1 MVSSFGVPKSR
12 LREDLW
18 TRSLH
23 GKWSE
28 RARERDQWSKF
39 GNKGAV
45 HAATSTFP
53 TKASQS
59 ASQNCTVDDKR
70 GRTLNPTSTGQ
81 VCKLPLNCQVYLWE
95 CPVDPFRGPQHTSAS
110 EKSQSRNPRCAMQV
124 KVDAGSEHVH
134 EAVLSLRGTGYH
146 SWGWRS
152 GEANR
157 MGCGAQRCLIQEA
170 PGILLKWRHLK
181 GPLTWESN
189 SVCVDNG
196 SRKRRERGEEVR
208 RRGKRRGEERE
219 VGKYTCDVLSPF
231 HDLQ

>member
-1 MVSSFGVPKSR
+1 MTKGGGLWILHLHWASVQTPFKLPGVPVRVSSG
-12 LREDLW
+12 
-18 TRSLH
+18 SLQ
-23 GKWSE
+23 G
-28 RARERDQWSKF
+28 
-39 GNKGAV
+39 
-45 HAATSTFP
+45 
-53 TKASQS
+53 
-59 ASQNCTVDDKR
+59 
-70 GRTLNPTSTGQ
+70 
-81 VCKLPLNCQVYLWE
+81 
-95 CPVDPFRGPQHTSAS
+95 TSAYLS
-110 EKSQSRNPRCAMQV
+110 IRKSQSRNPRCAMQV

-208 RRGKRRGEERE
+208 GRGKRRGEERE